1 VIYYMVSEEM
11 PILALLIYGKNEQV
25 NPTPEQTRAMAAVVR
40 GRRVR
45 GGNHETE
52 IERMATEPTDITDEL
67 IASMQEAA
75 AIVRGQAEPPRIH
88 LPPDVPDVRA
98 IRERLGLSRPA
109 FAERFGLAV
118 SAVRDWE
125 QGLRRP
131 DPAARV
137 LLMVIGRSPEVVAQA
152 VAEGRAA

>member
-1 VIYYMVSEEM
+1 
-11 PILALLIYGKNEQV
+11 
-25 NPTPEQTRAMAAVVR
+25 
-40 GRRVR
+40 
-45 GGNHETE
+45 
-52 IERMATEPTDITDEL
+52 MATEPTDITDEL
-67 IASMQEAA
+67 IASMQEAT
-75 AIVRGQAEPPRIH
+75 AIVRGQAEPARIH

-152 VAEGRAA
+152 VAETRAA